1 MNEKSLFEDILQKR
15 GFIVNPQDFN
25 KFENHC
31 IEIRNFVYKNFE
43 DEMERIGIHESIIW
57 DRLYSFYFGLGL
69 IEILNKILESE
80 DLTKKDLKYF
90 INKSK
95 KAYKVRYFVYHLLF
109 SDLSNYTYVH
119 RKELLNEH

>member
-1 MNEKSLFEDILQKR
+1 MTEKSLFEDILQKR

-25 KFENHC
+25 KFESHY
-31 IEIRNFVYKNFE
+31 IEIRKIVYKNFE

-57 DRLYSFYFGLGL
+57 DRLYSFYFGLDL

-80 DLTKKDLKYF
+80 DLTEKDLKYF
-90 INKSK
+90 INKNK
-95 KAYKVRYFVYHLLF
+95 KAYKVRYFIYYLLF

-119 RKELLNEH
+119 RKEIFK